1 MKVTN
6 AFSESQYAKI
16 DIKTL
21 AILSINLEE
30 SNLFKLF
37 PNPTNEK
44 LTISFI
50 GPISG
55 NVSFINLAGKTVFEQ
70 NLLNQKLVEINVSN
84 FKKGI
89 YLVLIKTNQELY
101 SQKVII
107 E

>member
-1 MKVTN
+1 MV
-6 AFSESQYAKI
+6 
-16 DIKTL
+16 
-21 AILSINLEE
+21 ILSTQFEE
-30 SNLFKLF
+30 NRVFTVF

-44 LTISFI
+44 LTISFTER
-50 GPISG
+50 ISG
-55 NVSFINLAGKTVFEQ
+55 NLLFIDLAGKTVFEQ